1 MMKNERGRVKVLQN
15 LMEYP
20 IIQAPMAGGA
30 STPNLAAAVCNAG
43 GIGFLAAGY
52 KTAEEMR
59 REIEETQRLTDRPFG
74 VNVFVPSEEVV
85 DETVLSAYRE
95 KIQKEA
101 ESVGALVGQPIS
113 DDDDWVSKIDA
124 LKELRVA
131 IVSFTF
137 GCPESRIIKELQ
149 QAGSLVAVSVTNLDE
164 AHFAV
169 TAGADILCAQGIE
182 AGGHRASF
190 ENRIE
195 SDQGLLELIG
205 MIKKEL
211 NVPMVAAGGLMDG
224 KDIAAV
230 LAAGAVAAQLGTAF
244 LRCPESGASPVHK
257 AALHDSRFTKT
268 AITRAFSGRRARG
281 LVNRFL
287 EEYDREAPSAYPHVH
302 HMTKQ
307 MRKVAGQKEQ
317 PELMALWAGQGY
329 KRSRELPASKLM
341 EKLVEEMKSE

>member
-1 MMKNERGRVKVLQN
+1 
-15 LMEYP
+15 MEYP

-30 STPNLAAAVCNAG
+30 STPMLAATVCNAG

-52 KTAEEMR
+52 KTSDEMR
-59 REIEETQRLTDRPFG
+59 SEIEETQRLTDRPFG
-74 VNVFVPSEEVV
+74 VNVFVPSKEVV
-85 DETVLSAYRE
+85 DEAILSAYRE

-101 ESVGALVGQPIS
+101 ESVGVSVGQAII
-113 DDDDWVSKIDA
+113 DDDDWGSKITT
-124 LKELRVA
+124 LKELSVA

-149 QAGSLVAVSVTNLDE
+149 DAGSLVAISVTNLDE
-164 AHFAV
+164 ARIAV

-190 ENRIE
+190 ENQTE
-195 SDQGLLELIG
+195 GDQGLLELVG

-211 NVPMVAAGGLMDG
+211 NVPMIAAGGLMDG
-224 KDIAAV
+224 KDITAV

-244 LRCPESGASPVHK
+244 LRCPESGASPAHK
-257 AALHDSRFTKT
+257 AALYDPRFTKT

-287 EEYDREAPSAYPHVH
+287 AEYDKDAPRAYPYVH

-329 KRSRELPASKLM
+329 RRSRELPASQLMGKL
-341 EKLVEEMKSE
+341 LEEMRSE

>member
-1 MMKNERGRVKVLQN
+1 
-15 LMEYP
+15 MEYP

-30 STPNLAAAVCNAG
+30 STPKLAATVSNAG

-52 KTAEEMR
+52 KTAGEMVS
-59 REIEETQRLTDRPFG
+59 EIEETLRLTDRPFG
-74 VNVFVPSEEVV
+74 VNVFVPSKEVV
-85 DETVLSAYRE
+85 DEAVLLAYRE

-101 ESVGALVGQPIS
+101 QSVGVLIGQATT
-113 DDDDWVSKIDA
+113 DDDDWDSKITA

-149 QAGSLVAVSVTNLDE
+149 EAGSLVAISVTNLDE
-164 AHFAV
+164 AKIAV
-169 TAGADILCAQGIE
+169 AAGADILCAQGIE

-190 ENRIE
+190 ENQTE
-195 SDQGLLELIG
+195 GDQGLIELIK
-205 MIKKEL
+205 MIKKES
-211 NVPMVAAGGLMDG
+211 NVPMIAAGGLMEG
-224 KDIAAV
+224 KDITAV

-244 LRCPESGASPVHK
+244 LRCPESGASPAHK
-257 AALHDSRFTKT
+257 AALHDSRFSKT

-287 EEYDREAPSAYPHVH
+287 EEYDREAPNAYPHVH

-317 PELMALWAGQGY
+317 PELMALWAGQGHR
-329 KRSRELPASKLM
+329 RSRELPASQLM

>member
-1 MMKNERGRVKVLQN
+1 MLQN

-30 STPNLAAAVCNAG
+30 STPKLVAAVCNAG
-43 GIGFLAAGY
+43 GMGFLAAGY

-74 VNVFVPSEEVV
+74 VNVFVPSEEIV
-85 DETVLSAYRE
+85 DEGVLSAYRE

-101 ESVGALVGQPIS
+101 ESVGVSVGQAIS
-113 DDDDWVSKIDA
+113 DDDGWGSKIAA
-124 LKELRVA
+124 LKEQPVA

-164 AHFAV
+164 AHIAV

-190 ENRIE
+190 ENRKE
-195 SDQGLLELIG
+195 SDQGLVELIG

-224 KDIAAV
+224 KDITAV

-244 LRCPESGASPVHK
+244 LRCPESGTSPVHK
-257 AALHDSRFTKT
+257 AALDDPRFTKT

-307 MRKVAGQKEQ
+307 MRKAAGQKEQ
-317 PELMALWAGQGY
+317 PELMALWAGLGF